1 MQSPSQPTRRTGASV
16 SGSKRGEVSLK
27 RKALAV
33 ALILILASS
42 LLNALFG
49 DRGLIELVKARE
61 ELQSLV
67 QEIAALEGETQQLLD
82 EIRALKT
89 SPLAIERLARE
100 QLGLAKPDELYVR
113 RYILLV
119 VYPVKSNT

>member
-1 MQSPSQPTRRTGASV
+1 MQSPSPTNRPTGAPP
-16 SGSKRGEVSLK
+16 GSKRGEGSLK
-27 RKALAV
+27 RKALAL

-49 DRGLIELVKARE
+49 DRGLIELVKSRD
-61 ELQSLV
+61 ELQSLE
-67 QEIAALEGETQQLLD
+67 QDIAALEAETQQLLE

-100 QLGLAKPDELYVR
+100 QLGLAKPDEL
-113 RYILLV
+113 ILLIREHDRR
-119 VYPVKSNT
+119 SQ